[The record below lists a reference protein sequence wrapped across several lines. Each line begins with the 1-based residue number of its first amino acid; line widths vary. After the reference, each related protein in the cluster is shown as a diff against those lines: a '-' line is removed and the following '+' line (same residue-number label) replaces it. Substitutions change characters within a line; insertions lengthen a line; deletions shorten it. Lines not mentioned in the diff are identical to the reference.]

1 MKLNREQEKAAD
13 LSMGYA
19 RSTACVEVVKHVL
32 LIERVAI
39 LVNNH
44 RVPPENI
51 FGLTFTRNA
60 AEEMRSR
67 LRPLLGTKSNRV
79 LLSTIHS
86 FCHLILRHEGYVFEV
101 LQGPAQLTFL
111 RNIIKKLKFKDLSPG
126 SALREISLAKNNL
139 IFAEELR
146 DLYIGDLK
154 MERIVSIYE
163 AYDKEKKKLMLM
175 DFDDLLI
182 ETYKLF

>member
-1 MKLNREQEKAAD
+1 MHSA
-13 LSMGYA
+13 GGA
-19 RSTACVEVVKHVL
+19 RSGKTRTMM
-32 LIERVAI
+32 ERIAI
-39 LVNNH
+39 LVNTH
-44 RVPPENI
+44 RMPPENI
-51 FGLTFTRNA
+51 LGLTFTRNA

-67 LRPLLGTKSNRV
+67 LRPLLGTKSNKV

-86 FCHLILRHEGYVFEV
+86 FCHLVLRHEGYVFEV

-126 SALREISLAKNNL
+126 SVLREISLAKNNL

-146 DLYIGDLK
+146 ELYIGDIK
-154 MERIVSIYE
+154 MERIVSVYE
-163 AYDKEKKKLMLM
+163 AYDREKKKLMLM

-182 ETYKLF
+182 ETYRLFSIMKR